1 MNSPG
6 EQSNQYSRAD
16 NNNWNGTL
24 TVNYRLAKIHMLT
37 FNHVLNTF
45 RRSNTSLLAKME
57 SEDAI
62 AKETHKNISGLSYR
76 LMPSDNWNLSVFGK
90 YYSLYVGGPMATT
103 TNQDDYVRTTRNM
116 NSIGYG
122 AAGTY
127 FILPGLQAKLSYEKH
142 IVCLLLKKCLEMRIW
157 KWEISV

>member
-1 MNSPG
+1 MALTANYNKNATANIDTASYKYNWLGDRKLMNSPG

-45 RRSNTSLLAKME
+45 RRSNTSLLAKVE

-76 LMPSDNWNLSVFGK
+76 LMPSDNLS
-90 YYSLYVGGPMATT
+90 L
-103 TNQDDYVRTTRNM
+103 
-116 NSIGYG
+116 I
-122 AAGTY
+122 
-127 FILPGLQAKLSYEKH
+127 H
-142 IVCLLLKKCLEMRIW
+142 I
-157 KWEISV
+157 